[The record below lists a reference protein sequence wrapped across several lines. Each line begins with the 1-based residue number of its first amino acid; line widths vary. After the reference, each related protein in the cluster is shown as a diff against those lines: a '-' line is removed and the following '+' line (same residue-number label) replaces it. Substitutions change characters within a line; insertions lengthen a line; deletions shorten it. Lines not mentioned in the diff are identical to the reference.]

1 MTFLLIF
8 MSRLT
13 FSRSSH
19 DHNLLVFCTIS
30 LGVTKGEKQP
40 QPTAYKYYA
49 CFVHSCHFADLHLLW
64 SALYIWMNVEM
75 AHKNSLPSATILKCY
90 FNRVKVHAGRLST
103 TKPSIFI
110 VYLLLCGPESFQSES
125 KQTCISKLICRC
137 FCYFL
142 ATLSSSSSWSW
153 SSTWITTRTLH
164 TIIYYEVWMEI

>member
-1 MTFLLIF
+1 MHVLF
-8 MSRLT
+8 
-13 FSRSSH
+13 
-19 DHNLLVFCTIS
+19 
-30 LGVTKGEKQP
+30 
-40 QPTAYKYYA
+40 TA
-49 CFVHSCHFADLHLLW
+49 VILQINLLW
-64 SALYIWMNVEM
+64 SALYNWMNVEM

-153 SSTWITTRTLH
+153 SSTWITTYTTYYNLLRGVDGNLMCGHSLAGKKKSLAIVCCRHSKQMRFGTVEIIRISDVTLFWFRSQ
-164 TIIYYEVWMEI
+164 YV